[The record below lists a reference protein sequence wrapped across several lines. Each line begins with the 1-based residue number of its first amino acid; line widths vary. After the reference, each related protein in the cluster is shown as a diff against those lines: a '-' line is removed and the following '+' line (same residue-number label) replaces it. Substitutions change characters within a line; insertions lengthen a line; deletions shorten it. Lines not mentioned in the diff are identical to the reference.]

1 MDLLLAKPVEAEAP
15 AVPPPAVEAEAEA
28 PTVPPPAVE
37 AEAPT
42 VPPPAVEAPV
52 SEVPAPAP
60 VPAAPPA
67 PSVPAST
74 DAEYKNLRVAKRF
87 KKRIYFG
94 TITSTW
100 VEDTKGSM
108 YHVMYDDKD
117 EEDFEQKEVD
127 NARKLYE
134 KSKDKDYITYPEKK
148 PKRSAPKKRKAI
160 DSTPTRSVPKRGA
173 D

>member
-1 MDLLLAKPVEAEAP
+1 MDLFVAKP
-15 AVPPPAVEAEAEA
+15 
-28 PTVPPPAVE
+28 VE

-42 VPPPAVEAPV
+42 VPPPAVVAPV
-52 SEVPAPAP
+52 SEIPAPVPPAPAP
-60 VPAAPPA
+60 AAPPSP

-74 DAEYKNLRVAKRF
+74 DAEYNNLRVAKRF

-100 VEDTKGSM
+100 VENTKGSM

-117 EEDFEQKEVD
+117 EEDFEQKQVD

-148 PKRSAPKKRKAI
+148 PKKAAPKKRKAI
-160 DSTPTRSVPKRGA
+160 APPTRSIPKRGA
-173 D
+173 KKD